1 MSILITTVIYKNYII
16 SYQRISHKLHSKF
29 KISRGT
35 KSTVKTLFILAKK
48 NDYTG
53 CGECVEYKRY
63 NENLKDITS
72 YIKKTL
78 VINDISK
85 IKSLSLQAALQ
96 NALLDVKIQKSTKN
110 YLSFFK
116 LKKRYETFITLPIQS
131 IQEIKIKK
139 NIIRKLKLIKIKL
152 NEKNILKILN
162 LIKFFNSKAKI
173 IIDANE
179 GWSFQFLKK
188 NIKKLESF
196 NILFIEQPL
205 KAGEQK
211 KLKKVK
217 TKIPFCADEDFYHN
231 KKLDYNVYKWVNL
244 KVDKF
249 GCDQN
254 IFSAIRLCKKYKL
267 NIMLGC
273 MVSSSLSIIPILR
286 YAKYSKVLDLDGA
299 KFLKKDYK
307 NKIKYKN
314 NFIYLNSFFAWG
326 KKKARQKTGL

>member
-1 MSILITTVIYKNYII
+1 M
-16 SYQRISHKLHSKF
+16 
-29 KISRGT
+29 
-35 KSTVKTLFILAKK
+35 
-48 NDYTG
+48 
-53 CGECVEYKRY
+53 
-63 NENLKDITS
+63 
-72 YIKKTL
+72 
-78 VINDISK
+78 
-85 IKSLSLQAALQ
+85 
-96 NALLDVKIQKSTKN
+96 
-110 YLSFFK
+110 
-116 LKKRYETFITLPIQS
+116 
-131 IQEIKIKK
+131 
-139 NIIRKLKLIKIKL
+139 
-152 NEKNILKILN
+152 
-162 LIKFFNSKAKI
+162 FNSKAKI

-188 NIKKLESF
+188 NIKKLENY

-205 KAGEQK
+205 KVGDQK

-273 MVSSSLSIIPILR
+273 MVSSSLSIVPILR
-286 YAKYSKVLDLDGA
+286 YARYSKVLDLDGA
-299 KFLKKDYK
+299 KFLKDDYK